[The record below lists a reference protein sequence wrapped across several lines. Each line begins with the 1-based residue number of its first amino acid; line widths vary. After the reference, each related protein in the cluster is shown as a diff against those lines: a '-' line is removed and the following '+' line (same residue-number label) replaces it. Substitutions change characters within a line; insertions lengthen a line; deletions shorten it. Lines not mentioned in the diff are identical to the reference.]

1 MKFEI
6 EIDENE
12 IIEKAKQLIVED
24 IASRMLAQFR
34 RTPEKYCYHTVIKE
48 CVREVIKRDIDNLS
62 DRAVEA
68 ASVSIANK
76 GLKKISAEELLSR
89 LSREDQSEVENETRI

>member
-1 MKFEI
+1 MKLI
-6 EIDENE
+6 IDVDENE

-24 IASRMLAQFR
+24 IANRMLDKFR
-34 RTPEKYCYHTVIKE
+34 RTSEGYCYRTVIKD
-48 CVREVIKRDIDNLS
+48 CVREVIKKDIDNLS

-68 ASVSIANK
+68 ASVSIVNK

-89 LSREDQSEVENETRI
+89 LSRED